1 MTLLLDG
8 GMGQELRNRGLTQPG
23 IWSAHAVMQAPD
35 AVRALH
41 IEFIQAG
48 AEVVTACN
56 YPATPQRMA
65 EAGLGHR
72 FAEVVERAGALARE
86 AREKAGRTGV
96 RVAGS
101 LPPLRASYEPND
113 QDLARMEDEYG
124 RIADALGAV
133 DLFLCETMASAAE
146 ARAAARAGAARG
158 KPVWVAWTL
167 RDEGD
172 GRLRS
177 GESVADGVAALADV
191 PNVEALL
198 FNCCTPQAI
207 SAGLPHLRAHAK
219 RAIGA
224 YANAFLPIDKNWTRK
239 ERKWRDLNPDM
250 TPARFADEARPWLAG
265 GLDMVGGCCGAG
277 PAHIARLRALLD
289 GAA

>member
-1 MTLLLDG
+1 
-8 GMGQELRNRGLTQPG
+8 MGQALRERGHTRPG
-23 IWSAHAVMQAPD
+23 IWSAHAVMEAPD

-41 IEFIQAG
+41 VEFIHAG

-56 YPATPQRMA
+56 YPATPQRLD

-72 FAEVVERAGALARE
+72 FGEIVGRAAAIARE
-86 AREKAGRTGV
+86 ARDQAGRPGV

-113 QDLARMEDEYG
+113 QDAARMEDEYG
-124 RIADALGAV
+124 RIAEALGEV

-146 ARAAARAGAARG
+146 ARAAARAGAAQG
-158 KPVWVAWTL
+158 KPVWVGWTL

-177 GESVADGVAALADV
+177 GESVAEGLAAIEEISGIGAV
-191 PNVEALL
+191 L
-198 FNCCTPQAI
+198 FNCCTPAAI
-207 SAGLPHLRAHAK
+207 SAGLPALRAHA
-219 RAIGA
+219 RVPIGA
-224 YANAFLPIDKNWTRK
+224 YANAFRPIDKAWTRQG
-239 ERKWRDLNPDM
+239 KWRDLDPTM
-250 TPARFADEARPWLAG
+250 TPARFADVARPWLAD
-265 GLDMVGGCCGAG
+265 GLDILGGCCGAG
-277 PAHIARLRALLD
+277 PAHIARLRTLLD